1 MPNPLFFASLS
12 IPLIAI
18 PLLYW
23 VYTNPKN
30 KYKQTNLVLY
40 VHDNL
45 TGDDKSAMTVAG
57 KDGPTTSIMHF
68 GTLLAHDDPVTV
80 GPDPESE
87 KVGRAQGMYINSQ
100 LDGKALYLIF
110 SVMFTEGEY
119 KGSTLEIQ
127 GADPFVL
134 KEREFSVVSGTGYF
148 RFVRGYGIMTTEFLD
163 IPNLRAIIKLN
174 ITVRHY

>member
-1 MPNPLFFASLS
+1 MPNPIFFASLS
-12 IPLIAI
+12 IPLFAI
-18 PLLYW
+18 PILYW
-23 VYTNPKN
+23 AYTYPKN

-45 TGDDKSAMTVAG
+45 TGDDASAMIVAG

-68 GTLLAHDDPVTV
+68 GTLLAHDDPVTTN
-80 GPDPESE
+80 PDPES
-87 KVGRAQGMYINSQ
+87 KQVARAQGMYINSQ
-100 LDGKALYLIF
+100 LDGKALYMIF
-110 SVMFTEGEY
+110 SVMFTDGEY

-127 GADPFVL
+127 GADSFVL

-148 RFVRGYGIMTTEFLD
+148 RFVKGYGIMTTEFLD

-174 ITVRHY
+174 ITVRHF

>member
-1 MPNPLFFASLS
+1 MTNPLIFT

-18 PLLYW
+18 PILYW
-23 VYTNPKN
+23 VYTYPKN

-40 VHDNL
+40 VHDYH
-45 TGDDKSAMTVAG
+45 TGDDKSVITVAG
-57 KDGPTTSIMHF
+57 KDGPTTSILHF
-68 GTLLAHDDPVTV
+68 GTLLATDNPVTL
-80 GPDPESE
+80 GLDPGSNE
-87 KVGRAQGMYINSQ
+87 VGRAQGMYINSQ
-100 LDGKALYLIF
+100 LDGKAVFMTF
-110 SVMFTEGEY
+110 SIVFTDGEY

-127 GADPFVL
+127 GADRFLV

-163 IPNLRAIIKLN
+163 LQNLRALLKFN

>member
-1 MPNPLFFASLS
+1 MPNPLFFT

-18 PLLYW
+18 PILYW
-23 VYTNPKN
+23 VYTYPNS

-40 VHDNL
+40 VHDSL

-68 GTLLAHDDPVTV
+68 GTLLAHDDPVTI
-80 GPDPESE
+80 GPDPGSKEI
-87 KVGRAQGMYINSQ
+87 GRAQGMYINSQ
-100 LDGKALYLIF
+100 LDGKALYMTF
-110 SVMFTEGEY
+110 SVMFTDGEY
-119 KGSTLEIQ
+119 EGSTLEIQ
-127 GADPFVL
+127 GTDPFVL

-163 IPNLRAIIKLN
+163 TQNMRAIIKLN
-174 ITVRHY
+174 ITVRHF

>member
-1 MPNPLFFASLS
+1 MSNPIFFT

-18 PLLYW
+18 PILYW
-23 VYTNPKN
+23 AYTYPKN

-40 VHDNL
+40 VHDNH
-45 TGDDKSAMTVAG
+45 TGDDKSAMTIAG

-68 GTLLAHDDPVTV
+68 GTLLAHDAPVTL
-80 GPDPESE
+80 GPDPRSKE
-87 KVGRAQGMYINSQ
+87 VGRAQGMYINSQ
-100 LDGKALYLIF
+100 LDGKALYMIF
-110 SVMFTEGEY
+110 SIMFNDEDY
-119 KGSTLEIQ
+119 KNSTLEIQ

-163 IPNLRAIIKLN
+163 IQNKRGIIKLN
-174 ITVRHY
+174 ITVRHF